1 MEQHHNHPSGQR
13 LERRHDGA
21 ILTGVCEGLGQYFG
35 TNPNN
40 FRAAFV
46 ALTAFTGGAGLLA
59 YLAAYFAMSPEGEDS
74 QRAAP
79 TL

>member
-1 MEQHHNHPSGQR
+1 MEQHHNHTSELRP
-13 LERRHDGA
+13 ERRHDGA
-21 ILTGVCEGLGQYFG
+21 VLTGVCEGLGHYFG
-35 TNPNN
+35 TNPNY

-59 YLAAYFAMSPEGEDS
+59 YLAAYFAMSPKGQDG
-74 QRAAP
+74 QQVTP